1 MQKLNAMQKFKSR
14 ALGLNFGAQIDG
26 KPAGTKG
33 AGGQCFFDR
42 FQIPRRVCGAG
53 LCFCLCKRISM
64 ESQTPT
70 RTVGF
75 SFRRRATFRGR
86 QWPGAAAEGREGKPT
101 RGEKETERQK
111 EVFDSFQNRS
121 KNFSPKTG
129 KFLIPIKYR
138 NCYFFSVS

>member
-1 MQKLNAMQKFKSR
+1 MTDFKF
-14 ALGLNFGAQIDG
+14 
-26 KPAGTKG
+26 
-33 AGGQCFFDR
+33 
-42 FQIPRRVCGAG
+42 
-53 LCFCLCKRISM
+53 
-64 ESQTPT
+64 
-70 RTVGF
+70 
-75 SFRRRATFRGR
+75 
-86 QWPGAAAEGREGKPT
+86 PGAFAEQGCVFAFANAFRWKAKPPQGPSGSASDGGRLFGVANGRGPQRRGEGKPT